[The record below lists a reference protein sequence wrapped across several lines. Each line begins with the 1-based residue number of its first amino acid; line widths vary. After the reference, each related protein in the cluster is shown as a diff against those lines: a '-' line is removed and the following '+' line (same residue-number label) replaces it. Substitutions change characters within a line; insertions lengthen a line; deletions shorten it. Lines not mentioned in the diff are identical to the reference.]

1 MPTPMS
7 GPPQG
12 PRMGENCP
20 LQGEHSFQKT
30 ALTQFSLLFFT
41 PNSHLKNYFLH
52 VITEKKKRGYIDTLY
67 GSKTWVR
74 LNISY
79 TISVHH
85 NGIIITSITAVTR
98 SPQTKS
104 ITGQS
109 VIQDRSK
116 LVKDVLGK
124 FYDVFDNYNYN
135 DNDNYNDIIYVDL
148 PASRTEWSD
157 LSRLLSALDA
167 RGLLALLKN
176 HNQYSNDMTSMR
188 HTVKDQRTLF

>member
-1 MPTPMS
+1 M
-7 GPPQG
+7 
-12 PRMGENCP
+12 
-20 LQGEHSFQKT
+20 
-30 ALTQFSLLFFT
+30 
-41 PNSHLKNYFLH
+41 
-52 VITEKKKRGYIDTLY
+52 ITEKRKRGYIDTLY

-124 FYDVFDNYNYN
+124 FYDVFDNDNYN
-135 DNDNYNDIIYVDL
+135 DNDIIYVDL

-188 HTVKDQRTLF
+188 HTVKDQRTL

>member
-1 MPTPMS
+1 M
-7 GPPQG
+7 
-12 PRMGENCP
+12 
-20 LQGEHSFQKT
+20 
-30 ALTQFSLLFFT
+30 
-41 PNSHLKNYFLH
+41 
-52 VITEKKKRGYIDTLY
+52 ITEKRKRGYIDTLY

-116 LVKDVLGK
+116 PVKDVLGK
-124 FYDVFDNYNYN
+124 FYDVFDNDNYKDNDNYSDNGNYN
-135 DNDNYNDIIYVDL
+135 DNDNYNENYIIYVDL

-157 LSRLLSALDA
+157 LSRLRSRCPGTPRPA
-167 RGLLALLKN
+167 
-176 HNQYSNDMTSMR
+176 QEPQSI
-188 HTVKDQRTLF
+188 F

>member
-1 MPTPMS
+1 MMV
-7 GPPQG
+7 
-12 PRMGENCP
+12 MECNLLGERCQLP
-20 LQGEHSFQKT
+20 CQAHHR
-30 ALTQFSLLFFT
+30 ALGWVRIAPSRANIPFRRLLWPNFRCFFFALY
-41 PNSHLKNYFLH
+41 SHLKNYLLH
-52 VITEKKKRGYIDTLY
+52 VIAEKRKRWYIDTLY

-124 FYDVFDNYNYN
+124 FYDVFDNDNYN
-135 DNDNYNDIIYVDL
+135 DNDIIYVDL
-148 PASRTEWSD
+148 PAARTEWSD
-157 LSRLLSALDA
+157 LSRLRSRCPGTPRPA
-167 RGLLALLKN
+167 
-176 HNQYSNDMTSMR
+176 QEPQSI
-188 HTVKDQRTLF
+188 F